1 MKFAVC
7 SDFHLGRRDRTD
19 RFGHDIAHFHSYLD
33 HLETISDRVVLL
45 GDILDTHHGRIPLAF
60 FREVRII
67 SDLYSGLVDRLLGGK
82 MTVVSGNH
90 DSCLSELPGISDEAV
105 FEADGHSILMI
116 HGHQFDR
123 LIRTSPTL
131 CAIGNY
137 LGGAAERRGLKGA
150 LALLDWIDD
159 AANGGIK
166 VDRNILY
173 RDKAISLARQRGI
186 DTIVL
191 GHTHQQDCHAAGG
204 VTYLNV
210 GANLAGRFEYGFIDT
225 ATGTFEARTWS

>member
-1 MKFAVC
+1 M
-7 SDFHLGRRDRTD
+7 DRTD
-19 RFGHDIAHFHSYLD
+19 RFGHDIRHFHAYLD
-33 HLETISDRVVLL
+33 HLEETSDEVVLL

-67 SDLYSGLVDRLLGGK
+67 SDLYAGLVDRLLGGN
-82 MTVVSGNH
+82 MRVVSGNH
-90 DSCLSELPGISDEAV
+90 DSCLSELPGIEDEALFQV
-105 FEADGHSILMI
+105 DGQQILMI

-137 LGGAAERRGLKGA
+137 LGGAAERHGLKGA

-159 AANGGIK
+159 AANGGVK

-173 RDKAISLARQRGI
+173 REKAIELARERGI
-186 DTIVL
+186 GTIVL
-191 GHTHQQDCHAAGG
+191 GHTHQQDHHAAQG

-210 GANLAGRFEYGFIDT
+210 GANLGGRFEYGFIDT
-225 ATGTFEARTWS
+225 TTGTVEARKWS

>member
-1 MKFAVC
+1 MKLAVC
-7 SDFHLGRRDRTD
+7 SDFHLGRKDRTD
-19 RFGHDIAHFHSYLD
+19 RFEHDIQHFHAYLD
-33 HLETISDRVVLL
+33 HLEESADEVILL
-45 GDILDTHHGRIPLAF
+45 GDIIDTHHGRIPLAF

-67 SDLYSGLVDRLLGGK
+67 SGLYSGLVDRLLGGNMK
-82 MTVVSGNH
+82 VVAGNH
-90 DSCLSELPGISDEAV
+90 DSCLSELPGIEDEALFQV
-105 FEADGHSILMI
+105 DGRRILMI

-137 LGGAAERRGLKGA
+137 LGGAAERHGLKGA

-159 AANGGIK
+159 AANGGVN

-173 RDKAISLARQRGI
+173 REKAIELARQRGV

-191 GHTHQQDCHAAGG
+191 GHTHQQDRQEARG

-210 GANLAGRFEYGFIDT
+210 GANLGGRFEYGFIDT
-225 ATGTFEARTWS
+225 ATGIVEARKWS